1 MDRDI
6 SVDKIK
12 HKTTFT
18 EVLLIGLGVLMVASG
33 IHFFL
38 VPSNLSTGGAS
49 GLAVVLSHYI
59 PLDYGPVFALL
70 NIILFAVG
78 FMIIGKEFGIKTVLV
93 TAALSGAVWLME
105 YFLPVT
111 NPLTDDLLLNTIMGT
126 MLQGVGVGIVL
137 NQYTSTGGT
146 DIIAKILQKFSGLDL
161 GAGCLITD
169 ALIVLAAANAF
180 GIEIFLYSL
189 IGIIVNSVMVSVTIS
204 GMNTSR
210 FVFINSL
217 KHKEISDYLVNELD
231 RTANLIP
238 YVGAYSKTENTLI
251 VTCISNREYMKLK
264 EYIYSIDNRAFVIV
278 SSASEILGEKWR
290 RFLD

>member
-18 EVLLIGLGVLMVASG
+18 ELLLIGLGVLMVASG

-180 GIEIFLYSL
+180 GIEIFLYSV

-238 YVGAYSKTENTLI
+238 YAGAYSKKENTLI

-264 EYIYSIDNRAFVIV
+264 EYIYSIDSRAFVIV

>member
-180 GIEIFLYSL
+180 GIEIFLYSV

-217 KHKEISDYLVNELD
+217 KHKEISDYIVNELD

-238 YVGAYSKTENTLI
+238 YVGAYSKKENTLI

-264 EYIYSIDNRAFVIV
+264 EYIYSIDNHAFVIV

>member
-59 PLDYGPVFALL
+59 PLDYGPIFALL

-93 TAALSGAVWLME
+93 TASLSGAVFYPSQTHLQMI
-105 YFLPVT
+105 YF
-111 NPLTDDLLLNTIMGT
+111 
-126 MLQGVGVGIVL
+126 
-137 NQYTSTGGT
+137 
-146 DIIAKILQKFSGLDL
+146 
-161 GAGCLITD
+161 
-169 ALIVLAAANAF
+169 
-180 GIEIFLYSL
+180 
-189 IGIIVNSVMVSVTIS
+189 
-204 GMNTSR
+204 
-210 FVFINSL
+210 
-217 KHKEISDYLVNELD
+217 
-231 RTANLIP
+231 
-238 YVGAYSKTENTLI
+238 
-251 VTCISNREYMKLK
+251 
-264 EYIYSIDNRAFVIV
+264 
-278 SSASEILGEKWR
+278 
-290 RFLD
+290 

>member
-6 SVDKIK
+6 SVDRIK

-59 PLDYGPVFALL
+59 PLDYGPIFALL

-111 NPLTDDLLLNTIMGT
+111 NPLTDDLLLNTIIGT

-180 GIEIFLYSL
+180 GIEIFLYSV

-217 KHKEISDYLVNELD
+217 KHKEISDYIVNELD

-238 YVGAYSKTENTLI
+238 YVGAYSKKENTLI

-264 EYIYSIDNRAFVIV
+264 EYIYSIDNHAFVIV

>member
-59 PLDYGPVFALL
+59 PLDYGPIFALL

-146 DIIAKILQKFSGLDL
+146 DIIAKILQKFFGLDL

-180 GIEIFLYSL
+180 GIEIFLYSV

-238 YVGAYSKTENTLI
+238 YVGAYSKKENTLI

-264 EYIYSIDNRAFVIV
+264 EYIYSIDSRAFVIV
-278 SSASEILGEKWR
+278 SSAIEILGEKWR